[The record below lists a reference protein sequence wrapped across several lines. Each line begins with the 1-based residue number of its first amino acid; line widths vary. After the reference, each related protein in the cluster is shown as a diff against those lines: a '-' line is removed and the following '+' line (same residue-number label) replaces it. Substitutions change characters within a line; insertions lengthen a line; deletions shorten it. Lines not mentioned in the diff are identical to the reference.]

1 MIPLPMDHASTT
13 PAVTGRVS
21 VIMPCYNGERFI
33 AQAIDSFLAQTHANK
48 ELIVVDDGSTDR
60 SVEIVRGYGDAV
72 RLITQPNLGP
82 SAARNRGLHTA
93 TGEFIAFLDA
103 DDWWE
108 PNFLEA
114 MVSALE
120 GSGAVLAYCGWQ
132 IVLADGSTRPPFVPP
147 DYETPQKRVTLL
159 SNASLWP
166 IHGMLTRR
174 ADLLKLHGF
183 DEKLLM
189 CEDYDLWLRLTFTR
203 PIVRVAQVLAY
214 YRHHKPLADS
224 DKRGRDA
231 EWLRRIKKAFIA
243 AHPSEVADI
252 PREVLR
258 DCVDGGFMRR
268 GYQCY
273 WNRELRSARRIFR
286 TAFLAGA
293 FTRKDLR
300 YVLPALLPES
310 AYLSLITRADG
321 RDHSSDATKPG

>member
-1 MIPLPMDHASTT
+1 MITPHIQDHTGGTSA
-13 PAVTGRVS
+13 ATGRVS

-33 AQAIDSFLAQTHANK
+33 ADAIRSFLAQTYANK

-60 SVEIVRGYGDAV
+60 SAEIVAGFGNAV
-72 RLITQPNLGP
+72 KLISQPNEGP
-82 SAARNRGLHTA
+82 SAARNRGLHA
-93 TGEFIAFLDA
+93 AKGEFIAFLDA
-103 DDWWE
+103 DDWWA

-114 MVSALE
+114 MVSALA
-120 GSGAVLAYCGWQ
+120 GSDAVLAYCGWQ
-132 IVLADGSTRPPFVPP
+132 NVLADGSTRPPFVPP
-147 DYETPQKRVTLL
+147 DYETPDKRVNLL

-174 ADLLKLHGF
+174 ADLLALGGF
-183 DEKLLM
+183 DERLLM

-231 EWLRRIKKAFIA
+231 QWLRRIKKTFIA
-243 AHPSEVADI
+243 NHPDKVADI

-286 TAFLAGA
+286 TAFIEGA
-293 FTRKDLR
+293 FAFKDLR
-300 YVLPALLPES
+300 YVLPALLPE
-310 AYLSLITRADG
+310 AVYLSLIARAD
-321 RDHSSDATKPG
+321 RRHDVPGGPR